1 MDKYKPE
8 RVSNSVASELIGK
21 IQDKSAKIGVIGL
34 GYVGLPLAV
43 DKAIAGYEVM
53 GFDIQQKRVD
63 MVNQGVNYIGD
74 VVDDELR
81 QVVSDGRLRATTD
94 YDEIKNLDIVTICVP
109 TPLDKNKQP
118 DLTYIRNSAQEV
130 AKRLHAGM
138 LVVLESTTY
147 PGTTEEEVKPILE
160 STGLKCGTDFFLA
173 FSPERVDPG
182 NKLYNVKN
190 TPKVVGGVTPVC
202 TKVAATLYSNVLQSD
217 VFEVSSP
224 RVAELEKLYENT
236 FRNVN
241 IALANE
247 LALICDRM
255 GISVWEVIDAAS
267 TKPYG
272 FMAFY
277 PGPGLGGHCIPID
290 PFYLSWKAKEYD
302 YYTKMIETS
311 AVINDA
317 MPEFVVDRV
326 YRILNRFKKPLNGS
340 IILVL
345 GVAYKKDIDDI
356 RESPALKVI
365 SLLEKEGAHVIY
377 NDPYI
382 PSFTLAGKV
391 YNSAPVTT
399 ELLAGVDLV
408 VITTDHSSY
417 DYDLIVEQAPYVFDT
432 RNATKDVKH
441 DREKI
446 ELL

>member
-8 RVSNSVASELIGK
+8 RVVNSVASELIRK
-21 IQDKSAKIGVIGL
+21 IQDKSARIGVIGL

-43 DKAIAGYEVM
+43 DKAIAGYEVI

-74 VVDDELR
+74 VVDDELKE
-81 QVVSDGRLRATTD
+81 VVRTGKLRATTD

-118 DLTYIRNSAQEV
+118 DLTFIRNSAREV

-202 TKVAATLYSNVLQSD
+202 TKVAATLYSNVLESD

-224 RVAELEKLYENT
+224 KVAELEKLYENT

-255 GISVWEVIDAAS
+255 GISVWEVIEAAS

-340 IILVL
+340 TILVL
-345 GVAYKKDIDDI
+345 GVAYKKDIDDM

-391 YNSAPVTT
+391 YNSVPVTA
-399 ELLAGVDLV
+399 ELLAGLDLV

-432 RNATKDVKH
+432 RNATREIKH

>member
-8 RVSNSVASELIGK
+8 RVANSVASELIGK

-43 DKAIAGYEVM
+43 DKAIAGYEVI

-63 MVNQGVNYIGD
+63 MVNQSVNYIGD
-74 VVDDELR
+74 VVDDELKE
-81 QVVSDGRLRATTD
+81 VVRTGKLRATTD

-118 DLTYIRNSAQEV
+118 DLTFIRNSAQEV

-160 STGLKCGTDFFLA
+160 STGLKCGIDFFLA

-224 RVAELEKLYENT
+224 KVAELEKLYENT

-255 GISVWEVIDAAS
+255 GISVWEVIEAAS

-340 IILVL
+340 TILVL
-345 GVAYKKDIDDI
+345 GVAYKKDIDDM

-391 YNSAPVTT
+391 YNSAPVT
-399 ELLAGVDLV
+399 LSCLPV
-408 VITTDHSSY
+408 
-417 DYDLIVEQAPYVFDT
+417 LIW
-432 RNATKDVKH
+432 
-441 DREKI
+441 
-446 ELL
+446 L

>member
-1 MDKYKPE
+1 
-8 RVSNSVASELIGK
+8 
-21 IQDKSAKIGVIGL
+21 
-34 GYVGLPLAV
+34 
-43 DKAIAGYEVM
+43 
-53 GFDIQQKRVD
+53 

-74 VVDDELR
+74 VVDEELR

-94 YDEIKNLDIVTICVP
+94 YDEIENLDVVTICVP

-118 DLTYIRNSAQEV
+118 DLTFIRNSAQEV

-224 RVAELEKLYENT
+224 KVAELEKLYENT

-255 GISVWEVIDAAS
+255 GISVWEVIEAAS

-311 AVINDA
+311 ADVNDA

-340 IILVL
+340 TILVL
-345 GVAYKKDIDDI
+345 GVAYKKDIDDM

-382 PSFTLAGKV
+382 PTFTMAGKV
-391 YNSAPVTT
+391 
-399 ELLAGVDLV
+399 
-408 VITTDHSSY
+408 
-417 DYDLIVEQAPYVFDT
+417 
-432 RNATKDVKH
+432 
-441 DREKI
+441 
-446 ELL
+446 